1 MNRYLKLTGV
11 LLFTVIGLMVS
22 GCGES
27 VTESEEV
34 TTPTEST
41 EEAEIRFIHS
51 AASTDEIDI
60 YYLDLNNDIFEGIIS
75 NAEYGKQYGY
85 YSFNSGTRS
94 FEVYLAGTNL
104 TGATVTGEFEDGG
117 KYSVIATD
125 FDATLNPSLIVF
137 PDTTDAPPIGSA
149 FLRFIHASAD
159 AHDIDILG
167 GDDTPIV
174 ESLSLYQAAAYI
186 EIDAGTT
193 VYRAVSSD
201 SGIDHPRLDAI
212 TLLSGVSYT
221 AILSGSVNG
230 LPGPGFNLKMYP
242 ETSIEE

>member
-11 LLFTVIGLMVS
+11 LLSSIIGLMVS

-27 VTESEEV
+27 LTESEEGPI
-34 TTPTEST
+34 PTETT
-41 EEAEIRFIHS
+41 EEAEVRFIHS

-60 YYLDLNNDIFEGIIS
+60 YYLDLNSDYFEGIVA

-85 YSFNSGTRS
+85 YNFYTGTRS
-94 FEVYLAGTNL
+94 FEAYLTGTNL
-104 TGATVTGEFEDGG
+104 IGATITYEFENEG

-125 FDATLNPSLIVF
+125 FGATLNPSLGIF
-137 PDTTDAPPIGSA
+137 PDTTDLPPVGSA

-159 AHDIDILG
+159 APDIDIHG

-174 ESLSLYQAAAYI
+174 ESLSRYQTSVYF
-186 EIDAGTT
+186 ELDAGTY
-193 VYRAVSSD
+193 VYRAVTSD
-201 SGIDHPRLDAI
+201 TGTDLPRLDPI
-212 TLLSGVSYT
+212 TLISGMSYT

-230 LPGPGFNLKMYP
+230 LPGPGFNIKTYP